1 MKKVKQLLVALCVA
15 AGFMAC
21 SDEET
26 GLAPVFNN
34 SDVNLEMR
42 RDTADTY
49 QISLPITSEEGLAKI
64 ALVNTTT
71 NETIDEV
78 TSFTDPLNY
87 TYNYTLDLTAY
98 TESTVLMMN
107 LNITDL
113 AGQTVTKKITLTINF
128 PVIGVRFVG
137 ENLQSQFEDYN
148 LKVAIDK
155 GVTDLKQVDVYLGEE
170 LAESLTLDPALE
182 SQEVNVHIGGL
193 AMGENNVR
201 LVVIDE
207 FDQEFT
213 AETVVTRVAQKTWKD
228 LVRSSPIRFHTGRQ
242 VIIDYGELY
251 PDWGLAPG
259 EFVETID
266 IQGSVELNRNV
277 YYYPDPEM
285 NPDFKDYPPMPIHD
299 YPRMT
304 DEQFESLSEIY
315 LVSFS
320 MRDENY
326 GSAALNVSF
335 LYDEETGNI
344 TRMRRDSCYMEFGD
358 YAFISDSRED
368 YEFTYN
374 EENDLVSVTK
384 NGASYITD
392 VVYENGY
399 IISYKVNGQECNPKY
414 NENGDRID
422 NAYFGNEYTFS
433 NDPNPLYI
441 SKLPAVVP
449 MYVFGT
455 DLSFWLYNRYLPTS
469 LGSTDYTINPL
480 IDDSQ
485 SITWPGSNTDAQ
497 VSYRFKSTEVSE

>member
-1 MKKVKQLLVALCVA
+1 
-15 AGFMAC
+15 
-21 SDEET
+21 
-26 GLAPVFNN
+26 
-34 SDVNLEMR
+34 
-42 RDTADTY
+42 
-49 QISLPITSEEGLAKI
+49 
-64 ALVNTTT
+64 
-71 NETIDEV
+71 
-78 TSFTDPLNY
+78 
-87 TYNYTLDLTAY
+87 
-98 TESTVLMMN
+98 
-107 LNITDL
+107 
-113 AGQTVTKKITLTINF
+113 
-128 PVIGVRFVG
+128 
-137 ENLQSQFEDYN
+137 
-148 LKVAIDK
+148 
-155 GVTDLKQVDVYLGEE
+155 
-170 LAESLTLDPALE
+170 
-182 SQEVNVHIGGL
+182 
-193 AMGENNVR
+193 
-201 LVVIDE
+201 
-207 FDQEFT
+207 
-213 AETVVTRVAQKTWKD
+213 
-228 LVRSSPIRFHTGRQ
+228 
-242 VIIDYGELY
+242 
-251 PDWGLAPG
+251 
-259 EFVETID
+259 
-266 IQGSVELNRNV
+266 
-277 YYYPDPEM
+277 
-285 NPDFKDYPPMPIHD
+285 
-299 YPRMT
+299 
-304 DEQFESLSEIY
+304 
-315 LVSFS
+315 

-374 EENDLVSVTK
+374 EENDLVKVTK

-399 IISYKVNGQECNPKY
+399 IISYKVNGQECTPKY

-469 LGSTDYTINPL
+469 LGNTNYTINPL